1 MHQDAKQYPRLEE
14 QLNVLTHGLGLLLS
28 IAALVI
34 LVLEFISHL
43 LIQKGTT
50 SDQIYLINVYIF
62 LYLENEKTL
71 TNIFFVYIQYSCS

>member
-71 TNIFFVYIQYSCS
+71 TNIFFVRCF